1 MPRVSKIEM
10 CMFCESVPCE
20 CNKPAPKARAPR
32 KPKESVATAA
42 PAPVAA
48 FDPAPI
54 RRPGPFAGFRHPTE
68 QLAEIGT
75 EAHATVE
82 ALEEAYAAPAAKR
95 ELTETEKHARALM
108 VIVESGILAPDE
120 AKRIRNEIVSA
131 RDPQLDARVS
141 AWKKARRG

>member
-20 CNKPAPKARAPR
+20 CNKPAPKARTPR
-32 KPKESVATAA
+32 KPKESATLTV
-42 PAPVAA
+42 PEPVAA
-48 FDPAPI
+48 FDPAPT
-54 RRPGPFAGFRHPTE
+54 RRPGPFAGFKHPTE

-82 ALEEAYAAPAAKR
+82 ALEEAYAAPAVKR
-95 ELTETEKHARALM
+95 EPTESERFARALM

-120 AKRIRNEIVSA
+120 AKRISREIVTT
-131 RDPQLDARVS
+131 RDPNLDARVS
-141 AWKKARRG
+141 AWKKAHRG